1 MYVSLEAVEEK
12 DSSPQSLELSRD
24 NPLRLAFI
32 DIAKADANYADMT
45 NATIDEETRM
55 IYTHIT
61 IEDGT
66 NSLMFNIR
74 PFSNDISSIDVSSI
88 YSLSI

>member
-1 MYVSLEAVEEK
+1 MSLEVVGEK
-12 DSSPQSLELSRD
+12 GGGPQSLELSRD
-24 NPLRLAFI
+24 NPLRLAFN
-32 DIAKADANYADMT
+32 DIAKADVIYADMT
-45 NATIDEETRM
+45 NATIDEETHM

-66 NSLMFNIR
+66 NSFMFNIR

-88 YSLSI
+88 HSLSI